1 VGHELLLVGVGE
13 LWKTHRLPRRAHLNR
28 GPLLHTSR
36 DNVPGRH
43 TLRVRWDRNR
53 SAIVRVIG
61 VSFRSAVLATRTVRV
76 VMHGGSPLR

>member
-1 VGHELLLVGVGE
+1 
-13 LWKTHRLPRRAHLNR
+13 
-28 GPLLHTSR
+28 
-36 DNVPGRH
+36 
-43 TLRVRWDRNR
+43 VRWDRNR